1 MFFQQI
7 YDKTLSQASYFIGCQ
22 AKNEAIVI
30 DPKRDVDTYLEIAKQ
45 NNMRITHVT
54 ETHIHADFLSG
65 SRELAHLTGANLYLS
80 DHGGESWQYEFPH
93 IGLQQDDEIQVGNLS
108 LKVLFTPGHTP
119 ESISFLLHDHPAT
132 DKPVMVF
139 TGDFVFVGD
148 IGRPDLLE
156 ESAGVEGSKEIGA
169 QQMFESLQKF
179 ATLADYVQIWP
190 GHGAGSACGKSLGSV
205 PNSTVGYEKIRNWA
219 FQYGDDFQ
227 GFQEE
232 LLSGQP
238 EAPLYFA
245 MMKKLNKQDRP
256 LLVEIPRHKIYSL
269 DEVSNMENITLLDTR
284 EKHDFAQG
292 HLEGAINI
300 QHKNSLA
307 SWAGWMLNYDDNL
320 VVIAQEGQ
328 QEEISRKLMRIG
340 MDNIV
345 GFVTNLEGM
354 PLTDSAIIDVD
365 DLDKLIDTKSAIL
378 IDVRSRGEYQQGH
391 IPGAK
396 HYFIGDLAKK
406 LPFAW
411 QDENIIIYC
420 QSGDRSTIAS
430 SYLEANGFKH
440 VFNYAGSY
448 LDWKAKG
455 KPTSTS

>member
-22 AKNEAIVI
+22 AKNVAIVI
-30 DPKRDVDTYLEIAKQ
+30 DPKRDVDTYIEIAKQ
-45 NNMRITHVT
+45 NNMLITHVA

-65 SRELAHLTGANLYLS
+65 SRELVSLTGANLYLS
-80 DHGGESWQYEFPH
+80 DLGGESWQYEFPH
-93 IGLQQDDEIQVGNLS
+93 VGLREDDVIQVGNLS
-108 LKVLFTPGHTP
+108 LNVLFTPGHTP

-156 ESAGVEGSKEIGA
+156 ESAGLIGSKEKGA
-169 QQMFESLQKF
+169 QQMFESLQRF
-179 ATLADYVQIWP
+179 ATLPDYVQIWP

-232 LLSGQP
+232 LLRDQP

-245 MMKKLNKQDRP
+245 MMKKLNKQNRP
-256 LLVEIPRHKIYSL
+256 LLSAVPKHENYSVKQVQ
-269 DEVSNMENITLLDTR
+269 DMENITLFDTR
-284 EKHDFAQG
+284 DKQEFAQG
-292 HLEGAINI
+292 HLEGSINI

-307 SWAGWMLNYDDNL
+307 NWAGWMLNYEDNI

-328 QEEISRKLMRIG
+328 QEEITRKLMRIG

-345 GFVTNLEGM
+345 GFVTNLQEF
-354 PLTDSAIIDVD
+354 PLKNSSIVNAD
-365 DLDKLIDTKSAIL
+365 DIRELIDNKNAIL
-378 IDVRSRGEYQQGH
+378 LDVRSRTEYQQGH

-396 HYFIGDLAKK
+396 HCFIGYLAKQ
-406 LPFAW
+406 LPLALK
-411 QDENIIIYC
+411 DENLIIYC
-420 QSGDRSTIAS
+420 QSGDRSTIAA
-430 SYLEANGFKH
+430 SYLESNGFKH

-448 LDWKAKG
+448 LDWKTKG
-455 KPTSTS
+455 NPISTS